1 MFRRRFLGVALGI
14 MFLCGMARQSPQN
27 PLVDQNAS
35 RQGRAGRRM
44 PVRVGNDAGSRRS
57 LDGLLNRLRITK
69 SLYPGLRLAGLP
81 E

>member
-1 MFRRRFLGVALGI
+1 MFHRRFLGVALGI

-35 RQGRAGRRM
+35 RQGRASRRM
-44 PVRVGNDAGSRRS
+44 QVRRGNDAGSRQS
-57 LDGLLNRLRITK
+57 LDALLNRLRITK
-69 SLYPGLRLAGLP
+69 YFHSGWRLAGLP